1 MELAHAGAPWRVGWG
16 HDSAQEVVHHPKARD
31 AVVCVGVPF
40 AHTRPRWIVPYGG
53 EVTVEGTE
61 QKLWADHR

>member
-1 MELAHAGAPWRVGWG
+1 MT
-16 HDSAQEVVHHPKARD
+16 QEVVHPPKARD

-40 AHTRPRWIVPYGG
+40 AHTRPRWTVPYGG

-61 QKLWADHR
+61 QKLWSDYR